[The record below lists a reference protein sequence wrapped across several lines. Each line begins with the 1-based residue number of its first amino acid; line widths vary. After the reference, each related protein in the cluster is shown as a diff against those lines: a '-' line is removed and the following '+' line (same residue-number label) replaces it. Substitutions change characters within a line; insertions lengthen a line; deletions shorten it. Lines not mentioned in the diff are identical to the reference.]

1 MNSLLRLSVF
11 RITHCPIWGTLAV
24 VKEAIADYQAQVA
37 NAWQLNPRL
46 QDMGKQKVSLARDAR
61 EHLPRADV
69 SYQFKSAAGTVK
81 IHITSAGETF
91 KLEITAGKNPYGQ
104 KIHPSQFPDQHRRF
118 NNCRQPLT
126 QQLSPAQAAA
136 PGEHNPNALP
146 LTVAGYKETECGPA
160 FGIF

>member
-1 MNSLLRLSVF
+1 MHQGKLVFAQLMLYLPLSTFRRYVADHNGEHKVKDFSYLDQFFAMAFAQLTYRESLRDIEVNLGAQARRL
-11 RITHCPIWGTLAV
+11 
-24 VKEAIADYQAQVA
+24 Y
-37 NAWQLNPRL
+37 
-46 QDMGKQKVSLARDAR
+46 
-61 EHLPRADV
+61 
-69 SYQFKSAAGTVK
+69 
-81 IHITSAGETF
+81 
-91 KLEITAGKNPYGQ
+91 PYGQ